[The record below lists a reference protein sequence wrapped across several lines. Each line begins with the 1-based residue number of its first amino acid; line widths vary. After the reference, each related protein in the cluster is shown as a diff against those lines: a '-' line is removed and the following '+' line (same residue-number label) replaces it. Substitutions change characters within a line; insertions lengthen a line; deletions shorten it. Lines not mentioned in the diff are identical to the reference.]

1 MITSL
6 QNDPIQN
13 AIYNGIKKS
22 IEVCIENDC
31 FAAVTI
37 LVYSG
42 IDTMAFLSM
51 PPDQVEVNR
60 NDFIKW
66 CDKYLRLTGSNQ
78 IQGIEY
84 YSARCSVLHSY
95 GVESKLTRDGKARKI
110 GYMDRANPEILY
122 DPKIDPTFILLS
134 IEALSKAF
142 FRGIDQ
148 FLIDACAKP
157 ETKAIIES
165 RLPKILIQFPAK
177 QS

>member
-6 QNDPIQN
+6 RNDPIQN

-66 CDKYLRLTGSNQ
+66 CDKYMRLTGSNRFKRLR
-78 IQGIEY
+78 IT
-84 YSARCSVLHSY
+84 VLGAQNAHDNS
-95 GVESKLTRDGKARKI
+95 R
-110 GYMDRANPEILY
+110 RA
-122 DPKIDPTFILLS
+122 
-134 IEALSKAF
+134 
-142 FRGIDQ
+142 
-148 FLIDACAKP
+148 
-157 ETKAIIES
+157 
-165 RLPKILIQFPAK
+165 
-177 QS
+177 